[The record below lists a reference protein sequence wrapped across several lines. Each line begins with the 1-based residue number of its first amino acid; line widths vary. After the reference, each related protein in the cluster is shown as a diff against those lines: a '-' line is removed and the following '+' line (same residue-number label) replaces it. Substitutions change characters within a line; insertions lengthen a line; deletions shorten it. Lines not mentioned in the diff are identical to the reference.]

1 MTETL
6 SAANPRMKRLRRLA
20 RDRAVRDHERV
31 FVVEGPK
38 LLDEA
43 LRAGVAVEAVFVERG
58 TKESGNNADRAVGG
72 VGGRT
77 LDALVRRAEAAGAE
91 VHELAPGG
99 LRGIVTATTPQPVAA
114 VARTPTVGIGEVLAA
129 DLLLVLVDIADP
141 GNAGTLLRTAE
152 AAGAGGVVVC
162 SGAVDP
168 FSPKCVRA
176 SAGAVF
182 QVPVVAATDP
192 AEVLEELGSAG
203 RLRLAMVV
211 EGGEP
216 YDSVDLRGP
225 TAVVLGSEAH
235 GIPVDLTSLVD
246 RRVSIPMAGR
256 SQSLNV
262 AMAGAVICFEA
273 LRQRRAVVASP

>member
-20 RDRAVRDHERV
+20 RDRAVRDHERA

-43 LRAGVAVEAVFVERG
+43 LRAGVAVEAVFVER
-58 TKESGNNADRAVGG
+58 RAGS
-72 VGGRT
+72 
-77 LDALVRRAEAAGAE
+77 DALVRRAEEAGAE

-99 LRGIVTATTPQPVAA
+99 LRGVVTATTPQPVAA
-114 VARTPTVGIGEVLAA
+114 VARTPTVGIDEVLAA

-225 TAVVLGSEAH
+225 TAVVLGGEAH
-235 GIPVDLTSLVD
+235 GIPADLIPLVD
-246 RRVSIPMAGR
+246 RSISIPMAGR

-273 LRQRRAVVASP
+273 LRQRRAVDPR